1 MLEFWFNPQISVL
14 NKLFLFIAVA
24 VITGILYWMSP
35 LALNSILMFLGTGII
50 YLICRY
56 CKIHFAAKKPT
67 GLLYRTLIWIPIAL
81 VLALI
86 FMNMKN
92 GDILLAG
99 AQGIGFMT
107 LAICLFSPLS
117 LLNQNSIEN
126 KEQP

>member
-14 NKLFLFIAVA
+14 NKLFQFIAVA